1 LPNRS
6 EISIFV
12 SFPILTS
19 HHVSSNVTSEEF
31 SEIHRPTRFPGSG
44 SLFDDTQF
52 FPSQPPFEGGK
63 ISRRGRYAD
72 NLSTIGVL
80 VHHDPIW
87 WVGFNLLV
95 VGLLA
100 LDLGVFHRDAHEVQP
115 MEAAI
120 WSAVWVTLSL
130 LFAGFVYLEFGYQS
144 FEDFLTGYIIEK
156 SLSVDNLFVFVLIF
170 TYFKVPARFQHR
182 ILFWGILGALVMRS
196 SLILLGA
203 FLLERFHWI
212 IYVFGGFL
220 VITGLRMGFG
230 AGHDVDVEH
239 NPLIRLV
246 RKKFP
251 VTSQYHGQ
259 KFFIKKDGQTWVTP
273 MLIVL
278 LLIES
283 TDLIFALD
291 SIPAIFAITDDTFI
305 VYTSNVFAILGLRA
319 LYFLLADV
327 VTRFYALRYGLAL
340 ILVYI
345 VLTVLALS
353 IGVSLLFP
361 KKDQMIERA
370 EQQGGLG
377 KIDSEEE
384 DRSGKTGTGA

>member
-1 LPNRS
+1 M
-6 EISIFV
+6 
-12 SFPILTS
+12 
-19 HHVSSNVTSEEF
+19 
-31 SEIHRPTRFPGSG
+31 
-44 SLFDDTQF
+44 
-52 FPSQPPFEGGK
+52 
-63 ISRRGRYAD
+63 
-72 NLSTIGVL
+72 
-80 VHHDPIW
+80 HHDPIW

-100 LDLGVFHRDAHEVQP
+100 LDLGVFHRDAHEVKP
-115 MEAAI
+115 KEAAI

-182 ILFWGILGALVMRS
+182 ILFWGILGALVMRA
-196 SLILLGA
+196 SLIGLGA

-212 IYVFGGFL
+212 IYVFGAFL

-230 AGHDVDVEH
+230 ADHDVDVEH

-251 VTSQYHGQ
+251 VTPQYHGQ
-259 KFFIKKDGQTWVTP
+259 KFFIRKDGQIWVTP

-283 TDLIFALD
+283 TDLVFALD

-305 VYTSNVFAILGLRA
+305 VYTSNIFAILGLRA

-345 VLTVLALS
+345 GVKMLITFFHIEIPTFISLIVVLSVLALS
-353 IGVSLLFP
+353 VGISLLFP
-361 KKDQMIERA
+361 KKDLMIERA
-370 EQQGGLG
+370 EREGGVG
-377 KIDSEEE
+377 KIEEE
-384 DRSGKTGTGA
+384 ESSVEN

>member
-1 LPNRS
+1 M
-6 EISIFV
+6 
-12 SFPILTS
+12 
-19 HHVSSNVTSEEF
+19 
-31 SEIHRPTRFPGSG
+31 
-44 SLFDDTQF
+44 
-52 FPSQPPFEGGK
+52 
-63 ISRRGRYAD
+63 
-72 NLSTIGVL
+72 
-80 VHHDPIW
+80 HHDPVW
-87 WVGFNLLV
+87 WIGFNLLV
-95 VGLLA
+95 IGLLA
-100 LDLGVFHRDAHEVQP
+100 LDLGVFHRDAHEVKP
-115 MEAAI
+115 KEAAI
-120 WSAVWVTLSL
+120 WSVVWVSLSL

-170 TYFKVPARFQHR
+170 SYFKVPARFQHR
-182 ILFWGILGALVMRS
+182 ILFWGILGALVMRA
-196 SLILLGA
+196 SLIGLGA

-220 VITGLRMGFG
+220 VVTGLRMGFG
-230 AGHDVDVEH
+230 SDHDVDVEH

-251 VTSQYHGQ
+251 VTHEYHGQ
-259 KFFIKKDGQTWVTP
+259 KFFIRKDGQTWVTP

-305 VYTSNVFAILGLRA
+305 VYTSNIFAILGLRA

-345 VLTVLALS
+345 GVKMLITFFHIEIPTSISLIVVLAVLAIS
-353 IGVSLLFP
+353 IGISLLFP
-361 KKDQMIERA
+361 KKDEMVETAER
-370 EQQGGLG
+370 EGGVG
-377 KIDSEEE
+377 KIAGEEE
-384 DRSGKTGTGA
+384 NEELRMKN